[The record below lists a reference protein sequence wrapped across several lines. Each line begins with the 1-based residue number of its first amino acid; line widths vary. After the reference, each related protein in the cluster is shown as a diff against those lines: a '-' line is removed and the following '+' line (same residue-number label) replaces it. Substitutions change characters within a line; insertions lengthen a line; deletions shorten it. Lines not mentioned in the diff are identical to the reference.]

1 MRSLFSTACL
11 ALLVGGGVGCSET
24 TLNVDEDPEPVPRPG
39 SISGR
44 ACAAT
49 GASWLADG
57 LVYTNVTDANGKVVD
72 VRQSYTD
79 RDGYWTLPDLA
90 PNAEYTVY
98 VQAGSD
104 IIFTETFL
112 VRDNQDIIV
121 PEPVCFDPQAM
132 NIAVVAGDYDNM
144 QRLLNQMG
152 FINFTIIDGTN
163 FDELKGFLTRPENL
177 EPFDVIF
184 LNGGHVEQGIFYS
197 EDVTDRTPEIV
208 SVLLEEYVWNG
219 GSIVASDWAYDDI
232 ELVWP
237 GAIDF
242 LGDDSVPNSAQLGEY
257 SNFQA
262 VVTDSTLEGFVGG
275 PSVNIEYDLPVWP
288 PMLEVEDYV
297 SVHLRGDVS
306 YREGTESYVLEDVPL
321 LVSFSGGQG
330 RVAFSTF
337 RVAANQSEEMALIY
351 QYIMYNVSN

>member
-1 MRSLFSTACL
+1 LL
-11 ALLVGGGVGCSET
+11 ALRRRRDPTLHGGRTPGV
-24 TLNVDEDPEPVPRPG
+24 PPPPG
-39 SISGR
+39 SIPGR
-44 ACAAT
+44 ACAPS

-57 LVYTNVTDANGKVVD
+57 LVYTNITDSAGKVID
-72 VRQSYTD
+72 VRRSFSD
-79 RDGYWTLPDLA
+79 RDGYWTLPDLE
-90 PNAEYTVY
+90 PNREYTVY
-98 VQAGSD
+98 IQSGADV
-104 IIFTETFL
+104 IFTETFL
-112 VRDNQDIIV
+112 VRDNEDIIV

-184 LNGGHVEQGIFYS
+184 LNGGHVEEGIFYS
-197 EDVTDRTPEIV
+197 SDVTNRTPEIV

-219 GSIVASDWAYDDI
+219 GNVVASDWAYDDI

-237 GAIDF
+237 NAIDF
-242 LGDDSVPNSAQLGEY
+242 LGDDLEPNAAQLGEY

-262 VVTDSTLEGFVGG
+262 TVTDNTLEDFMGTANVE
-275 PSVNIEYDLPVWP
+275 IEYDLPVWP

-321 LVSFSGGQG
+321 LVSFSGGEG

-337 RVAANQSEEMALIY
+337 RVAANQSEQMGLIY